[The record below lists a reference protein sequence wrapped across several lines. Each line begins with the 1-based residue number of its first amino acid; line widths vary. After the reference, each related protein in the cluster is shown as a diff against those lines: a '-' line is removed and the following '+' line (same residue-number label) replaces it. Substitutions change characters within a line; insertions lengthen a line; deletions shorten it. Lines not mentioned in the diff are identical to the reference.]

1 MNREDILKREER
13 DKVGDALN
21 DWFRSQDI
29 DPMQAAV
36 ICSETVGKI
45 IAFAFDK
52 KLNNLTLDKAIET
65 HMGIVSITAY
75 AYTDATAKMRNRDAQ
90 KPTGTA

>member
-1 MNREDILKREER
+1 MPKNETKLRAHLTLGFGRKTSI
-13 DKVGDALN
+13 
-21 DWFRSQDI
+21 
-29 DPMQAAV
+29 PV